1 MAALRHILPDEQLA
15 REKNVLEKTQG
26 FEPTEMGVIY
36 HTARVLIEDVAR
48 QNLQQTR
55 AVAKTIDRELRR
67 IMVDQEA
74 RLQKYEKKASVMP
87 NTTTPTLDNAEARNH
102 TVGHQD
108 IEDTASEL
116 INGAAREAE
125 QEFDDKEDMSDD
137 NEENK
142 AVEESD
148 DDESEMAAN
157 DNESKETDVED
168 EDTVARQIT
177 TDMRLVGS
185 SVKVPETFRVQ
196 CATQ

>member
-1 MAALRHILPDEQLA
+1 MAALRHILPAEQLA

-26 FEPTEMGVIY
+26 FEPTETGVIY

-55 AVAKTIDRELRR
+55 TVAKTIDRELRR

-74 RLQKYEKKASVMP
+74 RLQQYEKKASIMP
-87 NTTTPTLDNAEARNH
+87 NTTTSTLDNAEARNH

-116 INGAAREAE
+116 INGAAHEAG
-125 QEFDDKEDMSDD
+125 QEVDNNEDMSDD
-137 NEENK
+137 DKENK
-142 AVEESD
+142 AIEESD
-148 DDESEMAAN
+148 DDESKMAAN

-168 EDTVARQIT
+168 EDT
-177 TDMRLVGS
+177 DMRLVSS